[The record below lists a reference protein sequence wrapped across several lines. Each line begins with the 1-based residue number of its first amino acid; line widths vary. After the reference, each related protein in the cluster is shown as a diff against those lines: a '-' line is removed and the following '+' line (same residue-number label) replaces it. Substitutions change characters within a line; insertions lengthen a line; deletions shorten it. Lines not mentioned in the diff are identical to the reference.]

1 MLWPSRVVLVVFF
14 AVMVMMGTNAP
25 NLTAAV
31 TDTGQS
37 PSPAAQTFEID
48 AFTYRVS
55 IRLPDGTE
63 GLLVRGRFT
72 VIYLYEHHQ
81 PTVTE
86 HYMSVSVGFY
96 YGETVLGRAVLQNIT
111 CNSIAFY
118 PKWHDSTGRLHDLY
132 MTTHLFVLN
141 DSIRNG
147 QLVGEMLLMD
157 PESASRYISDFGGTL
172 VINGLTFVLSDGTEV
187 VVTEGTIEIVLEKF
201 YNDYAPAPAVLGG
214 SSNLTYSVDS
224 AMMTVVAGGSA
235 SVPFIVVLDTF
246 IAVAIAGTACA
257 LMILIILHLTGHMRL
272 PFGKVRT
279 RLLRQTS
286 LRKGGR
292 FPR

>member
-1 MLWPSRVVLVVFF
+1 
-14 AVMVMMGTNAP
+14 MGASAP
-25 NLTAAV
+25 NFTEAV
-31 TDTGQS
+31 ADTGQS
-37 PSPAAQTFEID
+37 PSPAVTTFEID
-48 AFTYRVS
+48 VFTYRVS

-86 HYMSVSVGFY
+86 HYMSVSMGFY
-96 YGETVLGRAVLQNIT
+96 YGETVLGRAVLQNVT

-118 PKWHDSTGRLHDLY
+118 PKWHDSTGRFHNLY
-132 MTTHLFVLN
+132 MTTHMFMLN
-141 DSIRNG
+141 DSVRNG

-172 VINGLTFVLSDGTEV
+172 VISGLTFVLTDGTEV
-187 VVTEGTIEIVLEKF
+187 VVTEGTIEIVLEKL
-201 YNDYAPAPAVLGG
+201 YNDYAPTPAVLEG
-214 SSNLTYSVDS
+214 SSNLTYSADTS
-224 AMMTVVAGGSA
+224 MMIVFSSGSA
-235 SVPFIVVLDTF
+235 SVPFIVLLDSL
-246 IAVAIAGTACA
+246 IAAAIVGAACT
-257 LMILIILHLTGHMRL
+257 LLILIALHLTGHIRL

-279 RLLRQTS
+279 RILRQTS
-286 LRKGGR
+286 LRKDKR

>member
-1 MLWPSRVVLVVFF
+1 MVIYL
-14 AVMVMMGTNAP
+14 AVTVMMGASVP
-25 NLTAAV
+25 NFTAAV
-31 TDTGQS
+31 AETGQS
-37 PSPAAQTFEID
+37 PSPAVETFEID

-63 GLLVRGRFT
+63 GLLVRARFIVT
-72 VIYLYEHHQ
+72 YLYEHHQ

-86 HYMSVSVGFY
+86 HYMSASVGFY

-118 PKWHDSTGRLHDLY
+118 PKWHDSTGRLRDLY
-132 MTTHLFVLN
+132 MTTHMFMLN
-141 DSIRNG
+141 DSVRNG

-187 VVTEGTIEIVLEKF
+187 VVTEGTIEIALEKS

-214 SSNLTYSVDS
+214 SSNLTYSADRS
-224 AMMTVVAGGSA
+224 MMIVVSSGSA
-235 SVPFIVVLDTF
+235 STPFIVVLDSF
-246 IAVAIAGTACA
+246 IAVAVAGAAGTLLI
-257 LMILIILHLTGHMRL
+257 LMVLHLTGHIRL
-272 PFGKVRT
+272 PFGKFKT
-279 RLLRQTS
+279 HILRQTGPR
-286 LRKGGR
+286 RKEQSAR
-292 FPR
+292 

>member
-1 MLWPSRVVLVVFF
+1 MTWPTRVILVIFL
-14 AVMVMMGTNAP
+14 AVIVTMGASAP
-25 NLTAAV
+25 NFTAAV
-31 TDTGQS
+31 ADTGQS
-37 PSPAAQTFEID
+37 PSPAVETFEID
-48 AFTYRVS
+48 VFTYRVS

-63 GLLVRGRFT
+63 GLLVRGKFT

-96 YGETVLGRAVLQNIT
+96 YGETVLGRAVLQNVT

-132 MTTHLFVLN
+132 MTTHLFMFN

-147 QLVGEMLLMD
+147 QFVGEMLLMD

-201 YNDYAPAPAVLGG
+201 YNDYAPAPAILGG
-214 SSNLTYSVDS
+214 SSNLTYSADS
-224 AMMTVVAGGSA
+224 SMMIVAASGSA
-235 SVPFIVVLDTF
+235 SVPFIVLLDSL
-246 IAVAIAGTACA
+246 IVVAIVGTAGT
-257 LMILIILHLTGHMRL
+257 LLILITLHLTGHVRL
-272 PFGKVRT
+272 PFGRVRS
-279 RLLRQTS
+279 RILRQIS
-286 LRKGGR
+286 LRKDER